1 MDGWKGLGRGLLLT
15 GYVLGEEL
23 SSLIYSHLSAWG
35 QGVPE
40 SFDDDVVVRS
50 GDDGDLLGGGVAD
63 FGAIAQ

>member
-1 MDGWKGLGRGLLLT
+1 M
-15 GYVLGEEL
+15 
-23 SSLIYSHLSAWG
+23 IYSLLSTWG

-40 SFDDDVVVRS
+40 SFDEDVVVRS